1 MNELDNQFVSSQIS
15 ILFFMMNFGIAF
27 ILSALLGFHY
37 KKFAT
42 VIANRDELA
51 KIFPFITL
59 TTLIIITIVKSSL
72 ALSLGLVGALSIVR
86 FRTPIKE
93 PEELAYLFI
102 CIAIGIGLGAN
113 QTVTTVLGFFGLIL
127 VSGLFRWKT
136 SIGRGLG
143 RNVYL
148 TISDAGNELSIQKLT
163 GVIDPLSEHCDL
175 RRTYLANNGSSATF
189 SVFFSSIEDLDKAIE
204 ELRKIFPEAEI
215 TFVDQSHMPGT

>member
-1 MNELDNQFVSSQIS
+1 MEILDQSVSSEIS
-15 ILFFMMNFGIAF
+15 ILFFILNFGIAF
-27 ILSALLGFHY
+27 ILSASLGFHY
-37 KKFAT
+37 KKFGS

-93 PEELAYLFI
+93 PEELAYLFV
-102 CIAIGIGLGAN
+102 CIAIGVGLGAN
-113 QTVTTVLGFFGLIL
+113 QTITTVLGFFGIVLACG
-127 VSGLFRWKT
+127 VFRSKT

-143 RNVYL
+143 RNIYL
-148 TISDAGNELSIQKLT
+148 TISDAANELSLQQLT
-163 GVIDPLSEHCDL
+163 DVIDARSERCDL
-175 RRTYLANNGSSATF
+175 RRTYLANNESSATF
-189 SVFFSSIEDLDKAIE
+189 SVFFSSIEELDKSIK

-215 TFVDQSHMPGT
+215 TFVDQSHMPGI